1 MLNDHLPDAHLWS
14 SLILTYDAFSQVLK
28 AGASWRATAQVN
40 CSVNLGLIVML
51 IVVVMVTVMML
62 IVVMM
67 VTVTKKSSD
76 GDGDYYD
83 PD

>member
-1 MLNDHLPDAHLWS
+1 MMH

-51 IVVVMVTVMML
+51 IVVMVVMLIVVIVV

-67 VTVTKKSSD
+67 VMMVMMVTKKSSV

>member
-1 MLNDHLPDAHLWS
+1 MIICLMRISDHLLFSPIYDA

-51 IVVVMVTVMML
+51 IVVVMVTV
-62 IVVMM
+62 
-67 VTVTKKSSD
+67 TKKKSSD

>member
-1 MLNDHLPDAHLWS
+1 MMH

-67 VTVTKKSSD
+67 VTVTKKSSV